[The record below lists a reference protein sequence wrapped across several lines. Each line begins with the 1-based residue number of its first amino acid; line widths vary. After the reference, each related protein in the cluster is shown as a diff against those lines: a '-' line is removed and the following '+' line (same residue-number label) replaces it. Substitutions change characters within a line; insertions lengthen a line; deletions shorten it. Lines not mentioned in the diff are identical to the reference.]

1 MKKNVLLALGSILG
15 SSIGSQAA
23 ENYVQ
28 ESNSTNDPANHE
40 ISEGIKIQ
48 KTFLLKVNMNNIEN
62 SMACFHTSHSSHSS
76 HASHASH
83 SSHSSS
89 SFV

>member
-1 MKKNVLLALGSILG
+1 MKKNVLLALGAILG
-15 SSIGSQAA
+15 SSAA
-23 ENYVQ
+23 ANAVESTPINTEV
-28 ESNSTNDPANHE
+28 SNSESTLNYREAPKK
-40 ISEGIKIQ
+40 SKS
-48 KTFLLKVNMNNIEN
+48 FLLKIDFNNIEN

-76 HASHASH
+76 HSSHASH